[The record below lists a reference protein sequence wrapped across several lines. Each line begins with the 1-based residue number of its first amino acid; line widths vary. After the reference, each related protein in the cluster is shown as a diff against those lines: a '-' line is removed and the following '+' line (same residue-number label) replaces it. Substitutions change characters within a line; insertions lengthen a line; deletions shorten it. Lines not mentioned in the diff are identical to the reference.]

1 MADIR
6 KRQGKRGVTY
16 QVRYPNNGSKTGYS
30 FKTFRT
36 MKEAR
41 AFSETSSEWET
52 DSKSSIN
59 TVAKAAGLWLD
70 ICEKVGR
77 DGRETVEPQTL
88 VEYKRRAKV
97 ITEYQWAS
105 NLQSIKPT
113 DIVQFRTW
121 LLENKSRDLAKRT
134 LSSLHSI
141 FIEMKVQ
148 GHITHDPVSGIQI
161 RISGRHE
168 KPEVK
173 ILTDKEMKRLLT
185 ATDTLKNKNKYMEK
199 AWRRYQP
206 MIYLAVFSGLRPSE
220 YDGLTWDN
228 VTRESVTVTQRADK
242 KGIIGAVKS
251 RAARRTVYL
260 PRIVTDML
268 YDWKNY
274 CPDSMD
280 NLVFPTITGKP
291 LLIDN
296 IRQSCWLPLL
306 KEAGLLVYEGD
317 KPKPKYTL
325 YSLRHYYASKLIESK
340 KDSKFIQEMM
350 GHSSIELTYN
360 VYGHLIGGKEEEHK
374 KSAEDMALSI
384 LS

>member
-6 KRQGKRGVTY
+6 KRQGKKGVTY
-16 QVRYPNNGSKTGYS
+16 QVRYPNASTKTGYS

-41 AFSETSSEWET
+41 AFSGQSSDWDT
-52 DSKSSIN
+52 GSQSSIN
-59 TVAKAAGLWLD
+59 TVVKAVDLWLD

-88 VEYKRRAKV
+88 VEYKRRAKA
-97 ITEYQWAS
+97 IREYQWPS
-105 NLQSIKPT
+105 SLEGIKPT
-113 DIVQFRTW
+113 DVVQFRTW
-121 LLENKSRDLAKRT
+121 LLENKSRDMAKRT

-148 GHITHDPVSGIQI
+148 GHISHDPVSGIQI
-161 RISGRHE
+161 RVSGRHE
-168 KPEVK
+168 KPEVQ
-173 ILTDKEMKRLLT
+173 ILNDKEMKRLLAST
-185 ATDTLKNKNKYMEK
+185 ETLKNKNNYMEK

-206 MIYLAVFSGLRPSE
+206 MIYLAIFSGLRPSE
-220 YDGLTWDN
+220 YRGLTWDN
-228 VTRESVTVTQRADK
+228 VTRESVTITQRADK

-251 RAARRTVYL
+251 RAARRTIYL
-260 PRIVTDML
+260 PRIVTDMIFS
-268 YDWKNY
+268 WKEY
-274 CPDSMD
+274 CPYSES
-280 NLVFPTITGKP
+280 NLVFPTKSGKP

-306 KEAGLLVYEGD
+306 KEASLLDNNGG
-317 KPKPKYTL
+317 KLTPKYTL

-374 KSAEDMALSI
+374 KSAEDMALAI